1 MKDEQPNTGAGIHTQ
16 WSDSEI
22 EKMRELAV
30 RKPRKAQLIETF
42 PGRTLGAI
50 RLKLSHLRRELGVPK
65 RGATEDHRFLHR
77 LPMLDPDDEGV
88 ACISWQEQMRP
99 RAERANAAFLAAL
112 ERIAA

>member
-1 MKDEQPNTGAGIHTQ
+1 MKDGQSNTGAAGHTQ
-16 WSDSEI
+16 WSAAEI
-22 EKMRELAV
+22 EKMRDLAV
-30 RKPRKAQLIETF
+30 KKPRKAQLIETF

-50 RLKLSHLRRELGVPK
+50 RLRLSHMRRELGVPK
-65 RGATEDHRFLHR
+65 RGSTDDIRVDHR

-99 RAERANAAFLAAL
+99 RAVRANAAFLAAL